1 MQCKGYEGALS
12 AFRSG
17 FQANC
22 DIFTEITQLLTVIS
36 SSFDSFLG
44 AVPSID
50 VELPTKRR
58 RSSLFVR
65 LSGMVDF
72 PNAEKRFSEIWK
84 WAFGEISNLPTFGG
98 AFVSHFLPIFNEIRN
113 SYETEFHNLEERY
126 SKLLTAI
133 HDEESSYEDARK
145 KYNHFC
151 QSLES
156 KHNSRNSDFSTAK
169 SAYPSALDD
178 VLSSLKHLNDTK
190 LKCGIELE
198 KCLLEFE
205 TIDRTRN
212 EAIDSLLKNMSGV
225 LSEYRE
231 HYVELL
237 NGIRTRVD
245 EISSQSDVE
254 DSIDM
259 LGRADQ
265 VERVDID
272 IPGFDFTVTEF
283 LDVNKAFE
291 DDLRKW
297 KGKITETTCDG
308 QLKAGEF
315 VTVFEE
321 NPPVCSV
328 ETATG
333 VMEVE
338 LAKLERV
345 FKRQLARVNEEYDV
359 LNPGEI
365 VLAIDEVDS
374 KLVVMNVFGTKFTLE
389 KDKVTF
395 V

>member
-1 MQCKGYEGALS
+1 M
-12 AFRSG
+12 
-17 FQANC
+17 
-22 DIFTEITQLLTVIS
+22 
-36 SSFDSFLG
+36 
-44 AVPSID
+44 
-50 VELPTKRR
+50 
-58 RSSLFVR
+58 
-65 LSGMVDF
+65 
-72 PNAEKRFSEIWK
+72 
-84 WAFGEISNLPTFGG
+84 
-98 AFVSHFLPIFNEIRN
+98 
-113 SYETEFHNLEERY
+113 
-126 SKLLTAI
+126 
-133 HDEESSYEDARK
+133 
-145 KYNHFC
+145 
-151 QSLES
+151 
-156 KHNSRNSDFSTAK
+156 
-169 SAYPSALDD
+169 
-178 VLSSLKHLNDTK
+178 
-190 LKCGIELE
+190 
-198 KCLLEFE
+198 
-205 TIDRTRN
+205 
-212 EAIDSLLKNMSGV
+212 
-225 LSEYRE
+225 
-231 HYVELL
+231 ELL

-291 DDLRKW
+291 EDLRKW
-297 KGKITETTCDG
+297 KGKITETSCDG
-308 QLKAGEF
+308 QLKVGEF
-315 VTVFEE
+315 VTVIEE

-333 VMEVE
+333 VMNVE

-345 FKRQLARVNEEYDV
+345 FKRKLARVNEEYDV